1 MPFKMTGKSPLTK
14 ALVGK
19 QGNLPPALKA
29 EIKASPGKMKK
40 SSPAKVGEV
49 GAIMRSLSN
58 SVIRKPLDS
67 EGSGLSEKE
76 YQARKIKEQQEKSVK
91 EGEASGKTGGDS
103 NQNKFDPNVGRTKGG
118 KLTYSQAYKNAS
130 ASVKEKYGN
139 SEAAF
144 TKAAK
149 EYNAK
154 QKEKN
159 KKVDTLKVTTTEPLK
174 VGPTASGIRPVMGDK
189 IGGREGFS
197 TVKVGGSGGAKAE
210 RKVKKGVSNNLL
222 GRSGYTTGSGTN
234 IKSKREGSKFKD
246 GGKDVTTSTSVND
259 KLVKTRNVS
268 KGASGSG
275 DRIVTKKKYNK
286 DGTVRK
292 TVIKGKKGGKRIDK
306 KVNLPKAK
314 KAEVKSEEKKP
325 VASKFKVASGGGA
338 PSLKGAG
345 QGLTGVTFGT
355 KKEKNKKKS
364 PGKMVKSPAK
374 NYKKGYYK

>member
-1 MPFKMTGKSPLTK
+1 MPFKMMGKSPLMK
-14 ALVGK
+14 KLVGK
-19 QGNLPPALKA
+19 QGELPENLKA
-29 EIKASPGKMKK
+29 AIKAAPGTSPGKMVSPLKEDKENKATAQRKK
-40 SSPAKVGEV
+40 AAKIVG
-49 GAIMRSLSN
+49 SLFGDYGSFMPD
-58 SVIRKPLDS
+58 SEAARKARGEGNKTAS
-67 EGSGLSEKE
+67 EKSKTGKTEGSGAATANQNAGQTFQDLQKKIAGMS
-76 YQARKIKEQQEKSVK
+76 QAQKDSIKKMQNKM
-91 EGEASGKTGGDS
+91 SGKKKTTPPKATPKVS
-103 NQNKFDPNVGRTKGG
+103 VEELKRRKNIKNPTELEKKG
-118 KLTYSQAYKNAS
+118 T
-130 ASVKEKYGN
+130 
-139 SEAAF
+139 SEAF
-144 TKAAK
+144 KIQQKINEKAAK
-149 EYNAK
+149 P
-154 QKEKN
+154 QKAD
-159 KKVDTLKVTTTEPLK
+159 KKP
-174 VGPTASGIRPVMGDK
+174 
-189 IGGREGFS
+189 
-197 TVKVGGSGGAKAE
+197 E

-234 IKSKREGSKFKD
+234 IKSKREGSKFED

-355 KKEKNKKKS
+355 KKEKKKKKS

>member
-29 EIKASPGKMKK
+29 EIKASPGKMVSPLKEDKK
-40 SSPAKVGEV
+40 TNVYGTPEERAESQRIQDKKLKELGNYFELPYLTS
-49 GAIMRSLSN
+49 RSYKDEKADKTASEK
-58 SVIRKPLDS
+58 SKTGKT
-67 EGSGLSEKE
+67 EGSGAATANQNAGQTFQDLQKKIAGMS
-76 YQARKIKEQQEKSVK
+76 QAQKDSIKKMQNKM
-91 EGEASGKTGGDS
+91 SGKKKTTPPKATPKVS
-103 NQNKFDPNVGRTKGG
+103 VEELKRRKNIKNPTELEKKG
-118 KLTYSQAYKNAS
+118 T
-130 ASVKEKYGN
+130 
-139 SEAAF
+139 SEAF
-144 TKAAK
+144 KIQQKINEKAAK
-149 EYNAK
+149 P
-154 QKEKN
+154 QKAD
-159 KKVDTLKVTTTEPLK
+159 KKP
-174 VGPTASGIRPVMGDK
+174 
-189 IGGREGFS
+189 
-197 TVKVGGSGGAKAE
+197 E

-234 IKSKREGSKFKD
+234 IKSKREGSKFED

-355 KKEKNKKKS
+355 KKEKKKKKS